1 MTVGVKDETAL
12 WGFTNDQQQD
22 VSGLMAWI
30 DNIGLKSL
38 IMVFNFYFLMKF
50 VVFV

>member
-1 MTVGVKDETAL
+1 MGVKDETAL
-12 WGFTNDQQQD
+12 WSFTNDQQQD

-38 IMVFNFYFLMKF
+38 LMVFNVYFVVTC